1 MSNNYQS
8 GNPQGGNRQKKEI
21 FNQWQAIGV
30 LRPFKEGDTL
40 KFKPWKNG
48 GVLNALISIVE
59 PIGVDESGNAK
70 TRKFTMKCSIKTN
83 KNITAQQ
90 LQSIAPGTKV
100 RVVARLILE
109 SYADSRQ
116 QQVTSVC
123 ADVYVLEI
131 LEVPMQTYQ
140 QPPQYQPQAPYGQY
154 PQAQP
159 VAPPPAQPQ
168 YYQPQAQPPQ
178 APAPQYPNYP
188 GYPGYPGQPVPQP
201 QPQYQAQPQ
210 QAPPPAQ
217 PQYYQ
222 PQPGGQPV
230 PPYYQQPNGQPVD
243 IDDLPD

>member
-30 LRPFKEGDTL
+30 LRPFKEGDSL

-59 PIGVDESGNAK
+59 PIGVDENGSPK

-123 ADVYVLEI
+123 ADIYVLEI
-131 LEVPMQTYQ
+131 LEVPMQNYQ
-140 QPPQYQPQAPYGQY
+140 QSPQYPPQYGQY
-154 PQAQP
+154 PQGPQMTQP
-159 VAPPPAQPQ
+159 QQPQ
-168 YYQPQAQPPQ
+168 YYPPQ
-178 APAPQYPNYP
+178 GQQPPAPQYPAYP
-188 GYPGYPGQPVPQP
+188 GYPGYPGQQMAQPQQPPQYQPQSQP
-201 QPQYQAQPQ
+201 QPQAQP
-210 QAPPPAQ
+210 

-222 PQPGGQPV
+222 PQGQPV
-230 PPYYQQPNGQPVD
+230 PPYYQQPTGQPMGQPID